1 MYVIW
6 FPVNILS
13 GQPWVTITNNL
24 WKLKERS
31 IQNILTRWY
40 FFSISESETDDQSH
54 TFISLQDVE
63 EQIKSEFAEVL
74 KKVSLTIT
82 TMCKTEK
89 QAWLRMD
96 EVEEECQRLTKQ
108 VETAAQKLVWY
119 PALLSTICRSCV
131 ARAKELYLCI
141 QCWYPV
147 RIVQLWNKSVNFLTR
162 EASELLIIIIII
174 IVYLER
180 LINLHSH
187 EIFLMVRYPLWH
199 HQIVLSGSRTTNLL
213 IIRQ

>member
-31 IQNILTRWY
+31 IQNILARWY

-74 KKVSLTIT
+74 KKVSQTIA
-82 TMCKTEK
+82 TMCQTEK

-119 PALLSTICRSCV
+119 QVLLPRFVVVSLEPKNFIYVYS
-131 ARAKELYLCI
+131 LDI
-141 QCWYPV
+141 
-147 RIVQLWNKSVNFLTR
+147 LWEMYSSGVSLWIILLGKQKSYYGQISSLTPPDCP
-162 EASELLIIIIII
+162 
-174 IVYLER
+174 
-180 LINLHSH
+180 
-187 EIFLMVRYPLWH
+187 FW
-199 HQIVLSGSRTTNLL
+199 
-213 IIRQ
+213 